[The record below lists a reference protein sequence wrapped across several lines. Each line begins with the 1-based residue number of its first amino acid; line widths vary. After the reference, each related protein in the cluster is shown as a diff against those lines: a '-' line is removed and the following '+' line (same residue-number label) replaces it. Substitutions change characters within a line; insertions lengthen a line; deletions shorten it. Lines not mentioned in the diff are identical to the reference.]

1 MGTDGRID
9 VDTIAAPPD
18 LETIPGR
25 LAAIAAELV
34 DVTRALTVAVAARAA
49 PDADLALD
57 TAGVARELGV
67 PLKQAQKLIAAR
79 AFPVERIGKRYVRVR
94 KGDVL
99 AYRAAQREAARPLAL
114 SVRKPYTHG
123 HDKPRMAAA
132 PTPPQAHAG
141 AARSRPRR
149 PAGDGRALGT
159 GGLSDPAPR
168 RHRLHALRGEGEP
181 LDPDE
186 P

>member
-1 MGTDGRID
+1 MGTVGSVG
-9 VDTIAAPPD
+9 VDATTPCPD

-99 AYRAAQREAARPLAL
+99 AYRAAQREAARPLAGGPVKRY
-114 SVRKPYTHG
+114 SPS
-123 HDKPRMAAA
+123 HDTYRPPAPSA
-132 PTPPQAHAG
+132 PTQPDAG
-141 AARSRPRR
+141 AARGRHRRAADHGRP
-149 PAGDGRALGT
+149 LGT
-159 GGLSDPAPR
+159 GAETDLTPR
-168 RHRLHALRGEGEP
+168 RHRLDALRGAGEP